1 MTFSPELEKRSAEMA
16 GKYPEG
22 RQKACLIPMLMYAQ
36 DEVGYMSEELKEEI
50 AKRLSISVLEVN
62 EVVGYYT
69 MMRKKR
75 MGKTHLQICTN
86 ISCLLWDGDKL
97 WERAC
102 QKLGI
107 GHNEVT
113 ADGTISLEEVECIGA
128 CSWAPAIQ
136 VNYDFQHNV
145 TLEQLDTLIDDLR
158 KA

>member
-1 MTFSPELEKRSAEMA
+1 MTFSPALETKFAEMA
-16 GKYPEG
+16 AKYPEG

-36 DEVGYMSEELKEEI
+36 DEVGYISPELKEEI
-50 AKRLSISVLEVN
+50 ARRLAISVLEVN

-69 MMRKKR
+69 MLRDKR

-86 ISCLLWDGDKL
+86 ISCLLHDGDKL

-102 QKLGI
+102 KKLRI

-113 ADGTISLEEVECIGA
+113 ADGKISLEEVECIGA

-136 VNYDFQHNV
+136 INYDFQHNV
-145 TLEQLDTLIDDLR
+145 TLEQLDQLIEQLR
-158 KA
+158 GA

>member
-1 MTFSPELEKRSAEMA
+1 MTFSPALEKKFAEMA
-16 GKYPEG
+16 EKYPEG

-36 DEVGYMSEELKEEI
+36 DEVGYISPELKEEI
-50 AKRLSISVLEVN
+50 ARRLSISVLEVN

-69 MMRKKR
+69 MLRDKR

-97 WERAC
+97 WDQAC
-102 QKLGI
+102 KKLGI

-113 ADGTISLEEVECIGA
+113 PDGKISLEEVECIGA

-136 VNYDFQHNV
+136 INYDFQHNV
-145 TLEQLDTLIDDLR
+145 TPEQLDQLIDKLR
-158 KA
+158 SA